1 MAIVLTLNAGS
12 SSVKFSV
19 YTPIPVG
26 LEPLAAGQ
34 VEGLGAKA
42 HFAVKTAAGE
52 RHEHYF
58 EDCTGPADHGVA
70 IRAILDWLQTR
81 YSEQPVVAVGHRVVH
96 GGVEFV
102 QPVALDDNVMT
113 QLERL
118 VPLAPL
124 HQPHN
129 LAGVRAALAALPHAL
144 QVACFDTAFHR
155 THSYVADTF
164 ALPRNYYDQGIR
176 RYGFHGLS
184 YEFIVRQLR
193 QQEPELAQG
202 RVIVAHLGNG
212 ASMCAIRDGKS
223 VASTM
228 GFTALDG
235 MPMGT
240 RCGQIDPGVLL
251 YLLTHYGMS
260 AEQITDLLYKNS
272 GLKGLSGLS
281 QDVRELEAANTQAAR
296 DALAYFT
303 DRGRREI
310 GGLAA
315 SIGGL
320 DALVLTGGIGEH
332 AANVREALLHDMGWL
347 GIQLDAQANRAGQ
360 TVISLPNSPV
370 KVLVMATDEERM
382 LAEHAA
388 RVAGILH

>member
-164 ALPRNYYDQGIR
+164 ALPRNWR
-176 RYGFHGLS
+176 
-184 YEFIVRQLR
+184 
-193 QQEPELAQG
+193 
-202 RVIVAHLGNG
+202 
-212 ASMCAIRDGKS
+212 
-223 VASTM
+223 TM
-228 GFTALDG
+228 
-235 MPMGT
+235 
-240 RCGQIDPGVLL
+240 
-251 YLLTHYGMS
+251 
-260 AEQITDLLYKNS
+260 NS
-272 GLKGLSGLS
+272 
-281 QDVRELEAANTQAAR
+281 
-296 DALAYFT
+296 
-303 DRGRREI
+303 
-310 GGLAA
+310 
-315 SIGGL
+315 
-320 DALVLTGGIGEH
+320 
-332 AANVREALLHDMGWL
+332 
-347 GIQLDAQANRAGQ
+347 
-360 TVISLPNSPV
+360 
-370 KVLVMATDEERM
+370 
-382 LAEHAA
+382 
-388 RVAGILH
+388 